1 MCLCRFGVRFPC
13 MSDAYDKD
21 LAKLAGQTAEEQGC
35 ANFLQ
40 QGVYC
45 MLAGP
50 NYETVAEC
58 KILQLLGAD
67 AVGRWKTQ
75 THHGNVFQKLIL

>member
-1 MCLCRFGVRFPC
+1 MPELLLLRVMCICRFGVRFPC
-13 MSDAYDKD
+13 MSDAYDKE
-21 LAKLAGQTAEEQGC
+21 LAQLARQIAEEQGC
-35 ANFLQ
+35 AEFFQ

-58 KILQLLGAD
+58 KMLRFLGAD
-67 AVGRWKTQ
+67 AVGEWKCCE
-75 THHGNVFQKLIL
+75 